1 MTTRVRFAPSP
12 TGYLHIG
19 SARTALFNYL
29 YARHTGGKFLL
40 RIEDTDLARS
50 TEESTRSI
58 LDGLAWLELDQDEE
72 IVFQSDNADKHR
84 ATAKKLLAEGKA
96 YRDFTPKAEP
106 NDANVKDAIKDR
118 ARANQGEKNL
128 RDNPYR
134 DLTAEE
140 SNKRAAAGE
149 PFAIRLK
156 VPDVRTGSGSDRVP
170 AVLKTSFEDAVY
182 GLQERDYAETE
193 DLVLLRSDGH
203 PLYNLAVVC
212 DDIEMQITHVIR
224 GQDHL
229 TNTHKQILIYEALG
243 ITPPT
248 FAHLPLIMA
257 PNKGK
262 LSKRKHGEVV
272 SMTTYRDAG
281 FLAAAFRN
289 FLALLG
295 WSAGEE
301 KEIYSLV
308 ELIETFS
315 LDGIHRSNAVFNF
328 TENDPRKWTDDKA
341 QWMNAEYIRTMPIGE
356 LLPFVKAELKSAKLW
371 REEYEEQLSVVSG
384 QLSEDADTLQK
395 PARSKGEMIRTP
407 PSVSSPQISKSS
419 SDEMQKTA
427 REQGRYIQPEIG
439 SSEWFENTINLIR
452 QRFFTLKDFS
462 SQGRAYFSEDYDFD
476 PAAIAKN
483 LTKFPELKTW
493 LPELADRFE
502 AEFGDSVSSPHV
514 SKGYGEAANWP
525 PANAGG
531 SDTFTEANI
540 ELVVKAFTEEKGT
553 KLGVIMNGA
562 RTLITGVAVGP
573 SMLSVFE
580 VIGLE
585 RIIMRLRS
593 HVAWNS

>member
-1 MTTRVRFAPSP
+1 MSARVRFAPSP

-29 YARHTGGKFLL
+29 YARNVGGKFLL

-58 LDGLAWLELDQDEE
+58 LEGLAWLGFAPDEE
-72 IVFQSDNADKHR
+72 IVFQSNNADKHR
-84 ATAKKLLAEGKA
+84 EVARRLLAEGKA
-96 YRDFTPKAEP
+96 YRDFTPKEAP
-106 NDANVKDAIKDR
+106 TDGSVKDAIKER
-118 ARANQGEKNL
+118 ARAQGGEKNM

-134 DLTAEE
+134 ELSEEE
-140 SNKRAAAGE
+140 SDARAAAGE

-156 VPDVRTGSGSDRVP
+156 VPETG
-170 AVLKTSFEDAVY
+170 KTAFEDQVY

-212 DDIEMQITHVIR
+212 DDIEMGITHVIR

-243 ITPPT
+243 VTPPI

-281 FLAAAFRN
+281 FLAEAFRN

-295 WSAGEE
+295 WSQGGGEQ
-301 KEIYSLV
+301 EIFTLEELV
-308 ELIETFS
+308 EKFS
-315 LDGIHRSNAVFNF
+315 LEGIHRSNAVFNF
-328 TENDPRKWTDDKA
+328 SPDDPRRWTDDKA
-341 QWMNAEYIRTMPIGE
+341 LWMNAEYIRTMPLAD
-356 LLPFVKAELKSAKLW
+356 LLPHVKNELKSAKLW
-371 REEYEEQLSVVSG
+371 REEYEEDDC
-384 QLSEDADTLQK
+384 EWY
-395 PARSKGEMIRTP
+395 ERT
-407 PSVSSPQISKSS
+407 V
-419 SDEMQKTA
+419 D
-427 REQGRYIQPEIG
+427 
-439 SSEWFENTINLIR
+439 LIR
-452 QRFFTLKDFS
+452 ARFFTLKGFS
-462 SQGRAYFSEDYDFD
+462 SQGRAYFSEDFDFD
-476 PAAIAKN
+476 PAAVAKN
-483 LTKFPELKTW
+483 LTKFPDLQQW

-502 AEFGDSVSSPHV
+502 SVFATSSGGDVQ
-514 SKGYGEAANWP
+514 P
-525 PANAGG
+525 PATAGG
-531 SDTFTEANI
+531 TDSGLPYTEENI
-540 ELVVKAFTEEKGT
+540 ETVVKAFTEEKGT

-562 RTLITGVAVGP
+562 RTLLTGVAVGP

-585 RIIMRLRS
+585 RTVMRLKS
-593 HVAWNS
+593 QVAWNQ

>member
-29 YARHTGGKFLL
+29 YARNTGGKFLL

-58 LDGLAWLELDQDEE
+58 LDGLEWLGFAPDEE

-84 ATAKKLLAEGKA
+84 ETARKLLAQGKA

-106 NDANVKDAIKDR
+106 SDASVKDTIKER
-118 ARANQGEKNL
+118 ARAQGSDKNM

-134 DLTAEE
+134 DLPAAE
-140 SNKRAAAGE
+140 SDSRAAAGE

-156 VPDVRTGSGSDRVP
+156 VAEHGRTAFD
-170 AVLKTSFEDAVY
+170 DQVY
-182 GLQERDYAETE
+182 GIQERDYADTE

-212 DDIEMQITHVIR
+212 DDIEMHITHVIR

-243 ITPPT
+243 VTPPT

-281 FLAAAFRN
+281 FLAEAFRN
-289 FLALLG
+289 FLALMG
-295 WSAGEE
+295 WSASEE
-301 KEIYSLV
+301 QEIYSLD
-308 ELIETFS
+308 ELIAKFS
-315 LDGIHRSNAVFNF
+315 LEGIHRSNAIFNF
-328 TENDPRKWTDDKA
+328 RENDPRHWTDDKA
-341 QWMNAEYIRTMPIGE
+341 IWMNAEYIRTMTLAD
-356 LLPFVKAELKSAKLW
+356 LLPHVKAELKAGKLW
-371 REEYEEQLSVVSG
+371 RDEYEDDDRGWYE
-384 QLSEDADTLQK
+384 
-395 PARSKGEMIRTP
+395 RT
-407 PSVSSPQISKSS
+407 V
-419 SDEMQKTA
+419 D
-427 REQGRYIQPEIG
+427 
-439 SSEWFENTINLIR
+439 LIR
-452 QRFFTLKDFS
+452 ARFFTLKDFS

-476 PAAIAKN
+476 PAAIEKN
-483 LTKFPELKTW
+483 LNKFPDLRQW

-502 AEFGDSVSSPHV
+502 SEFADKDYS
-514 SKGYGEAANWP
+514 E
-525 PANAGG
+525 
-531 SDTFTEANI
+531 ENI
-540 ELVVKAFTEEKGT
+540 ETVVKAFTEEKET
-553 KLGVIMNGA
+553 KLGVIMNGS
-562 RTLITGVAVGP
+562 RTLLTGVAVGP
-573 SMLSVFE
+573 SMLAVFE
-580 VIGLE
+580 TIGLE
-585 RIIMRLRS
+585 RTIMRLRS
-593 HVAWNS
+593 QVAWNTIAGSRSEKDHERL